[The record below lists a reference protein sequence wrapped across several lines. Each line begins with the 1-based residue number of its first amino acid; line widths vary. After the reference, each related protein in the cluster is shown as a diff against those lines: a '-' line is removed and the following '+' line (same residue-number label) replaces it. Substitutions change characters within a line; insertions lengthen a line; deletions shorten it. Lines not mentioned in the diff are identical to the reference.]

1 MSVANENLLNR
12 SLTGYCIIPS
22 VPDAPANTCLP
33 IPCCGGDKH
42 PPSTS
47 TCQIEEELIELL
59 HQQMADLSRYAATVV
74 RDHALIQD
82 GIQEVLLRYFIARVD
97 GQQMN
102 NPRAWLFRVL
112 RNYLIDC
119 NRKTAF
125 VPAIGMKEAT
135 HIADSRQDVETG
147 YQYTESC
154 SRALSLLSPRE
165 QECVRLR
172 LEGFGYDEIA
182 HILGIQPGTVASLL
196 SRSLKRLRHNRKTLD
211 K

>member
-1 MSVANENLLNR
+1 MANENLLNR
-12 SLTGYCIIPS
+12 PLAGYCIIPS
-22 VPDAPANTCLP
+22 AQDAPANPYLP
-33 IPCCGGDKH
+33 IPCGGDKH
-42 PPSTS
+42 PASTS
-47 TCQIEEELIELL
+47 TCQIEEELIKLL

-74 RDHALIQD
+74 RDHSLIQD
-82 GIQEVLLRYFIARVD
+82 GIQEAFLRYFIARTD
-97 GQQMN
+97 GQQLD

-112 RNYLIDC
+112 RNYLLDC

-125 VPAIGMKEAT
+125 IPAIGMKEAT

-154 SRALSLLSPRE
+154 SRAFSILSPRE
-165 QECVRLR
+165 QECMRLR

-182 HILGIQPGTVASLL
+182 HILRIQPGTVASLL
-196 SRSLKRLRHNRKTLD
+196 SRSLKRLRHNRKTSD